1 MDTRNVGNKEKGS
14 NDGTDPTQ
22 RTGRAGP
29 QSENT
34 GAERSKKIL
43 AVMQAPINNGR
54 QQMETLRDKA
64 IKWMATFR
72 TAKLGKETA
81 WHAVNTRIMKGLE
94 WPMTVTTMLQEQCN
108 KVMTPYPLGWTA
120 RM

>member
-1 MDTRNVGNKEKGS
+1 MENKEKGP

-72 TAKLGKETA
+72 TAKLGKGTA
-81 WHAVNTRIMKGLE
+81 WHAVNTRIMKGLK
-94 WPMTVTTMLQEQCN
+94 WPTTATTISPE
-108 KVMTPYPLGWTA
+108 
-120 RM
+120 